1 MHWFAKFVVTAL
13 PPGLFLCGS
22 CTKKNSPAVPT
33 VATERCRVEDASIT
47 QRVTTTG
54 AIASARRWLLTPP
67 YNGYLKKIYVKQGQT
82 VQQDTEV
89 ALFSQTLSRDD
100 QSFPVKA
107 PFTGVVSHVM
117 RNEGEAL
124 LTTDKGYVVR
134 LDDLSKIFV
143 DVKLGESE
151 RGKVKLGQK
160 AIVRVNALPNKTF
173 NAQLEQLSLATVEG
187 DSYREKNDFALR
199 AKVLD
204 QTAELLPG
212 MTVLMDIIIEKIEG
226 IPTLSHECIQRD
238 EKNTFVMLK
247 DGTRVNIETG
257 LQDEQR
263 AHIKSG
269 LKTGDVV
276 QITDFAGLIKD
287 K

>member
-1 MHWFAKFVVTAL
+1 MHWFAKFAVT
-13 PPGLFLCGS
+13 PFVFGLVLCGS
-22 CTKKNSPAVPT
+22 CTKKDASALPA
-33 VATERCRVEDASIT
+33 ATADRCRVTDGNIL

-54 AIASARRWLLTPP
+54 AIASSRRWLLTPP
-67 YNGYLKKIYVKQGQT
+67 YNGYLKKIFVKQGQT
-82 VQQDTEV
+82 IQQGADV

-107 PFTGVVSHVM
+107 PFTGIVSHVM

-124 LTTDKGYVVR
+124 LTSDKGYVVR

-143 DVKLGESE
+143 DVKLGEAE

-160 AIVRVNALPNKTF
+160 AIVRVNALPNKTY
-173 NAQLEQLSLATVEG
+173 NAELEQLSLATVEG
-187 DSYREKNDFALR
+187 DSYREKSDFALR
-199 AKVLD
+199 AKILN
-204 QTAELLPG
+204 QNEELLPG

-226 IPTLSHECIQRD
+226 VPTLPHECVQRD
-238 EKNTFVMLK
+238 EKGTFVLLK
-247 DGTRVNIETG
+247 TGARVDIETG